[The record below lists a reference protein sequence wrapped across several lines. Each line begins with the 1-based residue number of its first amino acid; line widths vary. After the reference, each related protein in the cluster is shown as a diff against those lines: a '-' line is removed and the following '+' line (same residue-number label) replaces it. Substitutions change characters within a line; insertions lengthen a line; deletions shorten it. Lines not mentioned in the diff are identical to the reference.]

1 MQPSPNRA
9 MVQLR
14 PTSGFS
20 MRLTSLTDHRPS
32 TTPQLDLM
40 NPQGQFFLN
49 VEAYRLSRPSK
60 KLPSDLAD
68 WPDAVCYSVVMGMI
82 QDVLALDPEERFFEA
97 SAAYVSRCAPM
108 VDDGPWGLQMGP
120 LHLSMMSGAKDNVRA
135 PATEP
140 ARALE
145 RHFELEL
152 EPDEGDAPLSK
163 NPDVARTQAKMA
175 WEAQPE
181 PKATEP
187 VVPLYQRLTQDRVA
201 GLVRNLQRELQAREL
216 GPVVAFVAAG
226 MALSMEAVMARL
238 DAEESEVTFSNVQRE
253 DGTHRAIS
261 LLLFRD
267 KPKLAARPGG
277 RKP

>member
-1 MQPSPNRA
+1 
-9 MVQLR
+9 
-14 PTSGFS
+14 

-32 TTPQLDLM
+32 ATPQLDLM

-49 VEAYRLSRPSK
+49 VEAYRRSRPSE
-60 KLPSDLAD
+60 KLPADLAD
-68 WPDAVCYSVVMGMI
+68 WPDSVCYSVVMGLI
-82 QDVLALDPEERFFEA
+82 QDVLALEPEERFFEA
-97 SAAYVSRCAPM
+97 AAAYVSKCAPM
-108 VDDGPWGLQMGP
+108 TDDGPWGLQMGP
-120 LHLSMMSGAKDNVRA
+120 LHLSMMSGARDNVRA
-135 PATEP
+135 PSMEP
-140 ARALE
+140 LMPSE

-152 EPDEGDAPLSK
+152 EPDEDDAPLSR

-175 WEAQPE
+175 WEAQAE

-187 VVPLYQRLTQDRVA
+187 VVPLYQRLTHEQIA
-201 GLVRNLQRELQAREL
+201 GLVRNLQQQLQGREL

-238 DAEESEVTFSNVQRE
+238 DAEETEVTFSNVQRE

-267 KPKLAARPGG
+267 KPKLAPRPGG